1 MARLRPVG
9 YEDRLSLVDHLDEL
23 RTRLI
28 WCLLVL
34 VACFT
39 VTYWQHDALL
49 NAVNKPFYASQ
60 HGGSHSSDPLAQAN
74 ARDRE
79 QTLFY
84 RRLDPVLAGQQ
95 DALRRLARLPSLS
108 AADRA
113 ALAAQV
119 RRTAELQRVVAD
131 AAKLPIPDQK
141 RRPVTLGVTEP
152 FVTTFTV
159 AGYAAL
165 LLALPFILF
174 QAYAFVL
181 PAFTPQERR
190 AALPLMLMVP
200 FLFVAGVAFGYF
212 VALPRAVDFLQNF
225 NQDSFDVLLQAKD
238 YYRFSVVLLAVIGLL
253 FQIPVGVLAITRLG
267 VVSARQLARSRG
279 YVILAIAI
287 VAAVATPTPDPVTML
302 VAMAPLVVLWE
313 LSVGFAR
320 IVERRADRAAGAG
333 GGGRARRR
341 RDRPPRGGRPR
352 LPILSG
358 MLFDLRGRGRRRTIQ
373 VIYASLALLMG
384 GGLIFFGIG
393 GATSGGLFD
402 ALGGSSNG
410 SAARATS
417 CRSASTRWRSASS
430 ATRTTRPAGR
440 R

>member
-60 HGGSHSSDPLAQAN
+60 HGSSHSSDPLAQAN

-84 RRLDPVLAGQQ
+84 RRLEPVLAGQQ

-131 AAKLPIPDQK
+131 AAGLPIPDQK

-279 YVILAIAI
+279 YVILAIAV

-320 IVERRADRAAGAG
+320 IVERRAERAADRAEEDGPDDDEIG
-333 GGGRARRR
+333 HLGV
-341 RDRPPRGGRPR
+341 DDHVS
-352 LPILSG
+352 LS
-358 MLFDLRGRGRRRTIQ
+358 
-373 VIYASLALLMG
+373 
-384 GGLIFFGIG
+384 
-393 GATSGGLFD
+393 
-402 ALGGSSNG
+402 
-410 SAARATS
+410 
-417 CRSASTRWRSASS
+417 
-430 ATRTTRPAGR
+430 
-440 R
+440 